1 MSTFRKKS
9 GLPRF
14 ALRRHF
20 SMPPDTLPS
29 RLHDDASSI
38 PAVSQ
43 DSRHA
48 TAGDLFF
55 ILLLIA
61 VLLAIIGMTCYGV
74 YTKVMH

>member
-1 MSTFRKKS
+1 MSIFQQEI
-9 GLPRF
+9 GLSHF

-20 SMPPDTLPS
+20 SMPPDTRPS
-29 RLHDDASSI
+29 RLHDDASNS
-38 PAVSQ
+38 PTASQ

-61 VLLAIIGMTCYGV
+61 VLLAIIGMVCFGV
-74 YTKVMH
+74 YTKVMG